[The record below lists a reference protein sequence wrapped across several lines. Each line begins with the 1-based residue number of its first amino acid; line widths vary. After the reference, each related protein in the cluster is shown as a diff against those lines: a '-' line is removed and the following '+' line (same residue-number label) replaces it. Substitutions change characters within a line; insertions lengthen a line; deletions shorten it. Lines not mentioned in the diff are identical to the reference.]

1 MLCFNA
7 KLKIPFDQIL
17 DCYIVQPAGSY
28 YFFVPKTLTE
38 AYLGRSP
45 RFDSQISFSGLKRP
59 ADFRSLVLESKKMKL
74 KNTLA
79 IDPLREQESSCSG
92 VQSECVPA
100 KIDITATTDL
110 FQGNEMNVCND
121 HRETE
126 LSMSE
131 PAGTASSFSA
141 LIPEARNLTWT
152 DDFFDDEADNIV
164 AVFDFNYDFLQEW
177 MTYRRTLVLSS
188 LAFLL
193 LFLNVTVWLLIMFR
207 MPAGIQI
214 LLVCSILPSSLCF
227 TLLILA
233 ISVTD
238 VESLFSFN
246 VSWFVKCLHVAV
258 TSEGICF
265 VRDQRRAGFGWT
277 CMDRCQSRILV
288 RSE

>member
-59 ADFRSLVLESKKMKL
+59 ADFRSLVLERKNMKL

-110 FQGNEMNVCND
+110 FKGNEMNVCND

-141 LIPEARNLTWT
+141 FIPEARNLTY
-152 DDFFDDEADNIV
+152 ADLI
-164 AVFDFNYDFLQEW
+164 LQEW
-177 MTYRRTLVLSS
+177 MPYRRKLFLRT

-193 LFLNVTVWLLIMFR
+193 LFWNVTYWLLIRFR

-214 LLVCSILPSSLCF
+214 LLVCSVFLSFFHFF
-227 TLLILA
+227 TLTLI
-233 ISVTD
+233 ISVAEVD
-238 VESLFSFN
+238 YFFSFY
-246 VSWFVKCLHVAV
+246 VS
-258 TSEGICF
+258 
-265 VRDQRRAGFGWT
+265 
-277 CMDRCQSRILV
+277 
-288 RSE
+288 